1 MVNGSTFG
9 STFELIG
16 LAELEGLGYFYCLLF
31 SVIYLCILVLNITIA
46 SVVLAVHSL
55 HEPMYVLICNLAFN
69 SIFGSTLFYPML
81 LTDLWTSS
89 RTISQVGCLAQSACI
104 TLYANLEVF
113 TFTIMAYDRFVAVCL
128 PLHYVILMSNT
139 KAARLILEC
148 LLVATMIVLIALAL
162 MMRHSFC
169 GTKINNILCDNMG
182 ILALACAD
190 TSVNNL
196 FGAVVISLVLSF
208 SISIIVFTYV
218 RIYII
223 CLRLSRESRQ
233 KALHT
238 LFTHL
243 INFSIFLLGY
253 LFLVIR
259 YRLGS
264 AILPVRVHVGLSLPS
279 ISIPPLVNPLV
290 FGIRTQALKSKIM
303 YYLKQGM
310 HLN

>member
-1 MVNGSTFG
+1 MENGSTFG

-16 LAELEGLGYFYCLLF
+16 LAELEGLKYFYCLLF
-31 SVIYLCILVLNITIA
+31 TVIYLCILALNIIIT
-46 SVVLAVHSL
+46 SVVLAEPSL

-69 SIFGSTLFYPML
+69 SIFGSTSFYPML
-81 LTDLWTSS
+81 LKDLWTSS
-89 RTISQVGCLAQSACI
+89 RTISQVGCLAQSACL
-104 TLYANLEVF
+104 TLYADLEIS
-113 TFTIMAYDRFVAVCL
+113 TFTIMAYDRFVAVCH

-139 KAARLILEC
+139 KAIGLLIVC
-148 LLVATMIVLIALAL
+148 LLVSFLIVLIALAL
-162 MMRHSFC
+162 IMRHSFC
-169 GTKINNILCDNMG
+169 GTKINNVLCDNMG

-190 TSVNNL
+190 TSANNL
-196 FGAVVISLVLSF
+196 YGAVVITLILSF
-208 SISIIVFTYV
+208 SIITIVFTYV

-264 AILPVRVHVGLSLPS
+264 ATLPVRVHVGLSLPS
-279 ISIPPLVNPLV
+279 ISVFPLVNPLV
-290 FGIRTQALKSKIM
+290 FGIRTQALKCKIM
-303 YYLKQGM
+303 YHLKQGM